1 MRWSRGRPPPATSP
15 SAPSSSRRSPPSAAP
30 ARTSSSPTTP
40 RTPPDGFRPDR
51 HAEAPQPQG
60 RRGGAARRLRPAP
73 AQRDA
78 GLLPDRAAPVRR
90 GGTLARRAR
99 GACPDARAGADRRP
113 DHPPGDADLRHAR
126 AGLRLDARRRARGPR
141 APMARGQDRQL
152 ASGRVAQLPA
162 QPRLQHVVH
171 DRRRGGLEARPPGHA
186 RPPAGA
192 DRRGVD
198 PPAPD
203 AEALQDPHG
212 PRHVRRDRGA
222 LRRRRRGGAPE
233 LERQPYDDFDRAVI
247 RATQGDL
254 PVVAEPY
261 VPAAAELGITVDALI
276 EHLHGMVERG
286 LLRRVAAIL
295 FHRRAGFSANGMG
308 VWKVPEERV
317 LEIGPRMASFR
328 GISHCYQRPTYEDWP
343 YQLFTMAH
351 GRSKEECDAVLD
363 AVANSV
369 PDLQDRAILYSS
381 TEFKKVRLLYFTDDF
396 RNWERE
402 HAGV

>member
-1 MRWSRGRPPPATSP
+1 MRRDG
-15 SAPSSSRRSPPSAAP
+15 SRRN
-30 ARTSSSPTTP
+30 R
-40 RTPPDGFRPDR
+40 D
-51 HAEAPQPQG
+51 AEDPQPQG
-60 RRGGAARRLRPAP
+60 RRGGPARRLRPAP
-73 AQRDA
+73 AQCDA
-78 GLLPDRAAPVRR
+78 GRLPDRAAPVRR
-90 GGTLARRAR
+90 RRAR
-99 GACPDARAGADRRP
+99 PRRAGGARAAARPRAHRRP
-113 DHPPGDADLRHAR
+113 HHPPGHADLRHPRAR
-126 AGLRLDARRRARGPR
+126 LRLDARRGEGRPR
-141 APMARGQDRQL
+141 ASVAGGEDRQL
-152 ASGRVAQLPA
+152 PPPRGPQLPA

-171 DRRRGGLEARPPGHA
+171 DRRRGGLEARPPGDP
-186 RPPAGA
+186 RRPAGA
-192 DRRGVD
+192 HRGRVD
-198 PPAPD
+198 PPAAD
-203 AEALQDPHG
+203 AQALQDPHG
-212 PRHVRRDRGA
+212 PRHGGRHPGARD
-222 LRRRRRGGAPE
+222 RRGGGGARPTAGVAVEPAE

-247 RATQGDL
+247 RVTQGDL
-254 PVVAEPY
+254 PVVPEPY
-261 VPAAAELGITVDALI
+261 AAAAAELGITVDALI

-308 VWKVPEERV
+308 VWKVPEDKV